1 MQSLTF
7 SRTPSGRQAR
17 RALLSLS
24 VARRDLKN
32 VMQSAEKLRG
42 LTSFLCITHMNSG
55 VCYSRMNVYIC
66 VQGPRTRA
74 WVVIC
79 SEGAGERPAAR
90 AGGERELQVGDE
102 PRVDRGD
109 PVPDT
114 EDDDDLALA
123 AEIQQQ
129 RRVGERGRP
138 RPSSS
143 LRLLPCRGGRGGR
156 GFLL

>member
-1 MQSLTF
+1 M
-7 SRTPSGRQAR
+7 
-17 RALLSLS
+17 
-24 VARRDLKN
+24 
-32 VMQSAEKLRG
+32 
-42 LTSFLCITHMNSG
+42 
-55 VCYSRMNVYIC
+55 YIYIY

-90 AGGERELQVGDE
+90 AGRERKLQVGDE

-109 PVPDT
+109 PVPDA